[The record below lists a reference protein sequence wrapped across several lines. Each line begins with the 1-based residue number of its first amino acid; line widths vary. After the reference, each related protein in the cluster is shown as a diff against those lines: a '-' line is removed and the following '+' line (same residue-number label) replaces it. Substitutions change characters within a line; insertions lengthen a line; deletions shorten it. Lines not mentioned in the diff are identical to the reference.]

1 MKAGLHPGRQVSACH
16 AELCRR
22 EGRPKPPAIVA
33 ETLTSTTELLG
44 RTEPARVERAQVDL
58 RSFKVPTG
66 RLVRA
71 EYPTRDRG
79 TGDPTV
85 GRLPPGSRPEWG
97 GRLKPQVSTDE
108 MYATLAHRDDRV
120 AVHLRA
126 ARTFT
131 PRALTVLTALLDDL
145 QQGLE
150 QDLTKW
156 RTDATR
162 LQS

>member
-1 MKAGLHPGRQVSACH
+1 
-16 AELCRR
+16 
-22 EGRPKPPAIVA
+22 
-33 ETLTSTTELLG
+33 
-44 RTEPARVERAQVDL
+44 
-58 RSFKVPTG
+58 
-66 RLVRA
+66 
-71 EYPTRDRG
+71 
-79 TGDPTV
+79 
-85 GRLPPGSRPEWG
+85 
-97 GRLKPQVSTDE
+97 